1 MLSCLHRVS
10 TIVAIALLVARTLKR
25 QVKLKIISGGTFRER
40 IFSKPKDHVCRV
52 VEKQLE
58 ALKRVI
64 FHLDMDAFYASV
76 EQRDNPDLKGKAVI
90 VGGSP
95 QGRGVVCAASYEA
108 RKFGVR
114 SAIPSATAGR
124 LCPHGVFIRPRMD
137 VYREESRRIMEILRA
152 TGGEIQ
158 QVSVDEAYLEF
169 TRVFD
174 GDSWKGSH
182 DELLEAAV
190 PLAREMKERIKSE
203 RKLTASIGVASNKF
217 LAKLASD
224 YQKPDGLTVIA
235 EEGKDIFLRP
245 LPVRRI
251 HGVGAATEKVLHD
264 ASIFTMGDLQ
274 SYAGNLRAIV
284 GSFSEQLRN
293 FAFGIDE
300 RPLHIGDDI
309 KSISSEETFQRDTTD
324 RPFLRNCLWTQ
335 AEEIA
340 AKLIRKRLFAQTVQV
355 KVRYKDF
362 TTLTRQ
368 LTLEDPV
375 QDARTIYRLGCHL
388 LARHRLIKRPIRLL
402 GLGVSSLDAAGA
414 VQLKLF

>member
-1 MLSCLHRVS
+1 
-10 TIVAIALLVARTLKR
+10 
-25 QVKLKIISGGTFRER
+25 
-40 IFSKPKDHVCRV
+40 
-52 VEKQLE
+52 
-58 ALKRVI
+58 
-64 FHLDMDAFYASV
+64 MD
-76 EQRDNPDLKGKAVI
+76 L
-90 VGGSP
+90 
-95 QGRGVVCAASYEA
+95 
-108 RKFGVR
+108 
-114 SAIPSATAGR
+114 
-124 LCPHGVFIRPRMD
+124 
-137 VYREESRRIMEILRA
+137 YREESRRIMEILRA
-152 TGGEIQ
+152 TGAEIQ

-169 TRVFD
+169 TRVF
-174 GDSWKGSH
+174 GGEGWKGSH

-190 PLAREMKERIKSE
+190 PLAREMKERIKNE

-245 LPVRRI
+245 LAVRRI

-274 SYAGNLRAIV
+274 SYPGNLRAIV

-293 FAFGIDE
+293 YAFGIDE
-300 RPLHIGDDI
+300 RPLHVGDDI
-309 KSISSEETFQRDTTD
+309 KSISSEETFERDTTD
-324 RPFLRNCLWTQ
+324 RPFLRTCLWTQ

-340 AKLIRKRLFAQTVQV
+340 AKLKRKRLFAETVQV

-368 LTLEDPV
+368 LTVEDPI
-375 QDARTIYRLGCHL
+375 QDSRTIYRLGCHL
-388 LARHRLIKRPIRLL
+388 LARHRLVQRPIRLL
-402 GLGVSSLDAAGA
+402 GLGVSSLNSAGA